1 MVTKG
6 KYPFSIFTSDE
17 FLEWFHSNVAGGED
31 PFGRRY
37 YGLNQVNV
45 KYTDRNGRSF
55 ELKQNDFIF
64 AGIELNHFYY
74 PNFKKLKSKNVF
86 INFGSHLGLNTSSV
100 NPSLD
105 VGFSGNISKEWF
117 LKNTNEIRLG
127 FGSSI
132 LRRNA
137 VDFKENLVQLGNN
150 KYLSSLEAMFE
161 FTKYTRKG
169 NYHSVSVNYQ
179 IQTSYSK
186 KDEANYYQLVGK
198 WQEIHAGWQNGFEKL
213 YEDQS
218 AWSWLYTYGRE
229 NYNFSVYIKEDL
241 RLNNSPDLQVGFA
254 VKIPFSK

>member
-1 MVTKG
+1 M
-6 KYPFSIFTSDE
+6 
-17 FLEWFHSNVAGGED
+17 
-31 PFGRRY
+31 
-37 YGLNQVNV
+37 
-45 KYTDRNGRSF
+45 
-55 ELKQNDFIF
+55 
-64 AGIELNHFYY
+64 
-74 PNFKKLKSKNVF
+74 
-86 INFGSHLGLNTSSV
+86 
-100 NPSLD
+100 
-105 VGFSGNISKEWF
+105 
-117 LKNTNEIRLG
+117 G

-241 RLNNSPDLQVGFA
+241 RLNNSPTYLTNGTAIQKLQNGTNGRSTKPTPNSVTKNYTRALAQIEKTPWVKELIQKA
-254 VKIPFSK
+254 VS